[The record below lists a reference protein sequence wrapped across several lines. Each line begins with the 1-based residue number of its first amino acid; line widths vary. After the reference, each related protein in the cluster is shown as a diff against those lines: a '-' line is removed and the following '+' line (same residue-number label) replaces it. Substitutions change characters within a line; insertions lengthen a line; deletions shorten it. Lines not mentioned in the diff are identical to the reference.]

1 VLGAVIFAT
10 LLAVWPGSRGV
21 FRGSLAAEPAGLS
34 AGQFHG
40 DGHSS
45 AAPLTTTE
53 AAIHPMEAVAA
64 SLAPEPPKPTPE
76 APSPAPVA
84 AVEPESDDGS
94 SGQPPPELEP
104 TPEPIVAAYAPPTD
118 DLAAQ
123 DAAGRGQPPPLAESL
138 SEPASPAAPAD
149 VPAPRVTAIGD
160 SVMLAAAGD
169 LAAAILNIEVDAE
182 VGRVVST
189 AIDILRAR
197 RNAGQLGDVVVVHV
211 GNNSPFTASQFDEM
225 MGLMADVTR
234 VVFVNLKVPRDWEGP
249 NNAVLAAGVARY
261 PNAVLVDWYTAS
273 VDRPQFFQDGV
284 HLRPEGAL
292 AYAQLIAASV
302 GSP

>member
-1 VLGAVIFAT
+1 M
-10 LLAVWPGSRGV
+10 

-34 AGQFHG
+34 VGQLRG

-84 AVEPESDDGS
+84 AVEPEIDNGS

-104 TPEPIVAAYAPPTD
+104 TPEPIVAAYVPTD
-118 DLAAQ
+118 DLATQ
-123 DAAGRGQPPPLAESL
+123 DTAGQGQPAPLPESQP
-138 SEPASPAAPAD
+138 EQASPDAPAD
-149 VPAPRVTAIGD
+149 APAPLVTAIGD
-160 SVMLAAAGD
+160 SVMLAAGGD

-189 AIDILRAR
+189 AVDILRAR
-197 RNAGQLGDVVVVHV
+197 RNAGQLGDVVVVHI

-292 AYAQLIAASV
+292 AYAQLIAAAV